1 MDTTRSLSV
10 TANDSTSPV
19 MRFLML
25 DGLSTVPALYRDP
38 PNYWSRDRDLTLRAT
53 VLRETQWATAV
64 GIAMAKVS
72 VAGYKI
78 KGNLAPRVQRMHR
91 LLQLADFGK
100 GYMQFMAKLAR
111 DFLLTDNGAFVEIV
125 RASAAPGSRIV
136 GLAHLDSLR
145 CWRTGDDDIPV
156 VYTDKK
162 GQMHELMREQV
173 FTLADMPG
181 SSEDGRGVGLSA
193 ASRAYATLYK
203 MWALDTLISEAAAGR
218 SPTKLTFV
226 GGINQRAVEDAI
238 TTAKAQADA
247 EKLQFY
253 MGAAVVASPTDKPLS
268 TVEVALREIPTG
280 IDVEKERTDAWL
292 KFANAIG
299 LDPQELQPL
308 SGSALGTATQ
318 SEVLDDKAS
327 GKGIQVLFGQF
338 VEQLNL
344 RVMAQ
349 GCTFAFEE
357 NDVRDQRAQAEVRE
371 IRARTRAAMVT
382 TGEISAVQAQQM
394 AIEDGDIPRAVIPDQ
409 TPGDVVTS
417 ADPAD
422 DSLEA
427 QVSEAFT
434 AEVVRI
440 ATPGADLANKIR
452 DAFVKPN
459 SAGVATPTPTVAKEQ
474 QWVSRLIKMTRDKLS
489 FYDRNGNIRVVS
501 LENIPED
508 ELALFSEQDRRYIGA
523 NMKRRQTVGKRL
535 DARWPNRNNP
545 EEKAATEKRRA
556 GVLLV
561 EMAPKGAAQLQ
572 DGSPQLEKVTRALD
586 EYGRILA
593 LACRQEAP
601 QSGVIDESGKLVDS
615 IRFRVVNRDTPQVA
629 LQLWAGNQERPEV
642 VIRSNLYGRRGF
654 GPKDPEG
661 WLAFKLNGQQVFTK
675 HVGPAD
681 PNNWLQRAWDK
692 TESQRRSLYAR
703 AGAFERT
710 MIDEGDVELS
720 SAEHIDS

>member
-78 KGNLAPRVQRMHR
+78 KGGLAPRVQRMHR

-357 NDVRDQRAQAEVRE
+357 NDVRDQKAMADVRYTRAQTRE
-371 IRARTRAAMVT
+371 IMVRST
-382 TGEISAVQAQQM
+382 EISAQQAQQM

-459 SAGVATPTPTVAKEQ
+459 SAGVATPTPTVAK
-474 QWVSRLIKMTRDKLS
+474 S
-489 FYDRNGNIRVVS
+489 
-501 LENIPED
+501 
-508 ELALFSEQDRRYIGA
+508 
-523 NMKRRQTVGKRL
+523 
-535 DARWPNRNNP
+535 ART
-545 EEKAATEKRRA
+545 ATEKRRA

-593 LACRQEAP
+593 LAARQEAP
-601 QSGVIDESGKLVDS
+601 QSGVVDESGKLVDS
-615 IRFRVVNRDTPQVA
+615 IRFRVVNRNTPQVA
-629 LQLWAGNQERPEV
+629 LQLWAGNAERPEV

-681 PNNWLQRAWDK
+681 ANNWLQRAWDK

-720 SAEHIDS
+720 SGEHIDS